1 MKIGEIYQQIIGCA
15 LFSIKDF
22 RNRIELESFKASS
35 HVYDFSVVV
44 SSPFRFHLCYKL
56 NCFNHLCPL
65 VQMNFISESL
75 WTTVPA
81 SKETP
86 NFYIWYLLIIQNHR
100 QTSIW
105 WIVKLVS
112 ITPRNLFCLFS
123 SPKDIPFNFFQYS
136 KFSCFSFHHL
146 AFTIH
151 VNYW

>member
-1 MKIGEIYQQIIGCA
+1 MGKFINRVIGCA

-22 RNRIELESFKASS
+22 RNRTERESFKASS
-35 HVYDFSVVV
+35 HIYDFLF

-56 NCFNHLCPL
+56 NCSNHLCLL

-105 WIVKLVS
+105 WIGKLVS
-112 ITPRNLFCLFS
+112 ITPLETYSASFPPPRTSPSTFSNIQNFHIFLFIILLS
-123 SPKDIPFNFFQYS
+123 Q
-136 KFSCFSFHHL
+136 
-146 AFTIH
+146 FT
-151 VNYW
+151 

>member
-1 MKIGEIYQQIIGCA
+1 MGKFINRAIGCA

-22 RNRIELESFKASS
+22 RNRIKIESFKASS
-35 HVYDFSVVV
+35 HIYDFLF

-56 NCFNHLCPL
+56 NCSNHLCPL

-86 NFYIWYLLIIQNHR
+86 NFYIWHLLIIQNHR

-105 WIVKLVS
+105 WIGKLVS
-112 ITPRNLFCLFS
+112 ITPQKPILPLFLPQGHPLQLFPIFKTFMFSFS
-123 SPKDIPFNFFQYS
+123 S
-136 KFSCFSFHHL
+136 SCFHNSCKL
-146 AFTIH
+146 LIAP
-151 VNYW
+151 